1 MTPPEGAVSSE
12 TPATATPPPQPLD
25 PIAERRNHL
34 AYLLTAIVCYVGF
47 GLILP
52 LMHYRPHRMHLPEM
66 LLIFVA
72 PTLAFMFLQ
81 MWIPWC
87 LTRIKQE
94 LTWEIKE
101 LAVFG
106 VMWLFL
112 MLGFNHPSGKSAVV
126 IGSLTN
132 LAETITL
139 GLIGGLIARIV
150 REAKILLPL
159 GIVAGLI
166 DIVGAMTPMGFTNK
180 MVNSHPAVVSH
191 VSVHMPTVAGIQ
203 VATIGPGDLLF
214 IAFFFAVVHRHK
226 LNTRW
231 TFRLVYSLLTLS
243 MLIVQIFGYPIGA
256 LAPMGVGVIVANW
269 KYFTYSREEKFAMLY
284 ASLISLAAAIGF
296 FYYTHSHVFTQD
308 PADGPAPRQTAPVHP
323 SKPNTMRAPK

>member
-1 MTPPEGAVSSE
+1 MTPPESAVSSDA
-12 TPATATPPPQPLD
+12 PATATPPTQAVD
-25 PIAERRNHL
+25 PNVQRRTHS

-52 LMHYRPHRMHLPEM
+52 LIHYRPHRMHLPEM

-94 LTWEIKE
+94 LSWELKE
-101 LAVFG
+101 FAVFG
-106 VMWLFL
+106 VLWLFL
-112 MLGFNHPSGKSAVV
+112 MLGFAHPGAKSSLI

-180 MVNSHPAVVSH
+180 MVTSHPAVVSH

-243 MLIVQIFGYPIGA
+243 MLLVQIFGFPIGA
-256 LAPMGVGVIVANW
+256 LAPMGIGVIVANW
-269 KYFTYSREEKFAMLY
+269 KHFTYSREEKFAMLY

-296 FYYTHSHVFTQD
+296 FYYTHTHSFAQD
-308 PADGPAPRQTAPVHP
+308 PDGGPPPAQTAPHAKPKSIGAHP
-323 SKPNTMRAPK
+323 

>member
-1 MTPPEGAVSSE
+1 MTPPESAVSSDA
-12 TPATATPPPQPLD
+12 PATATPPTQAVD
-25 PIAERRNHL
+25 PNVQRRTHF

-52 LMHYRPHRMHLPEM
+52 LIHYRPHRMHLPEM

-94 LTWEIKE
+94 LTWELKE
-101 LAVFG
+101 FAVFG
-106 VMWLFL
+106 VLWLFL
-112 MLGFNHPSGKSAVV
+112 MLGFAHPGVKSALI

-180 MVNSHPAVVSH
+180 MVTSHPAVVSH

-243 MLIVQIFGYPIGA
+243 MLLVQIFGFPIGA
-256 LAPMGVGVIVANW
+256 LAPMGIGVIVANW
-269 KYFTYSREEKFAMLY
+269 KHFTYSREEKFAMLY

-296 FYYTHSHVFTQD
+296 FYYTHTHSFAQD
-308 PADGPAPRQTAPVHP
+308 PDGGPPPAQTASHAKPKSIGAHP
-323 SKPNTMRAPK
+323 